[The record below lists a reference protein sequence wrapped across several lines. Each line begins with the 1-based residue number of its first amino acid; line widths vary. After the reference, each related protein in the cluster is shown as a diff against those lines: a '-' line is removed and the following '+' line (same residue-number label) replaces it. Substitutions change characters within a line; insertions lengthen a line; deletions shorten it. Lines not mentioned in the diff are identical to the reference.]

1 MCGYFLSDGVIGLA
15 QLSSEHLSAEY
26 VQWLND
32 MDTCSGNSHFRFPYT
47 MEKAREYLDGVM
59 NDNGVLVFAV
69 HDASNHSHIGNAS
82 LQEID
87 WINRSA
93 EFAILLGA
101 QDYRGR
107 GVGYNVAR
115 LLFAHGFNELNL
127 HRIYLGT
134 YANNIAMQKMAEK
147 VGMKKVGV
155 LRDAAYKG
163 GNYIDVLM
171 YDMLENE
178 FAE

>member
-1 MCGYFLSDGVIGLA
+1 MCKYFLSDGVVGLA
-15 QLSSEHLSAEY
+15 QLSSEHLSTEY

-32 MDTCSGNSHFRFPYT
+32 KDTCSGNSHFRFPYT
-47 MEKAREYLDGVM
+47 MEKAQEYLDGVM
-59 NDNGVLVFAV
+59 NDSATLAVAV
-69 HDASNHSHIGNAS
+69 HDVSNHAHIGNAS
-82 LQEID
+82 LQKID
-87 WINRSA
+87 WVNRSA

-107 GVGYNVAR
+107 GVGYNVVQ

-134 YANNIAMQKMAEK
+134 YANNIAMQKVAEK